1 MRVVVDGGVLPVP
14 IDAAVRNVAHLPERD
29 WLAGHF
35 NQARRRPG
43 AKLDPRVDRVGDRQA
58 IQCEE
63 VQMDGRLERRR
74 GDAPDATGVLGHRH
88 RAASRGRRRGEPVSG
103 ERDGRGLRRTNSKRD
118 RAIRV
123 HLGRDKRILRSTA
136 AAGRRRRRGGGRL
149 RHLSG
154 DKLAESER
162 AGSERRN
169 PATCHRAPDSSGVR
183 RFLAARARLGRRD
196 PILRAGARL
205 CHLSTGTRHHRP
217 LRRGIL
223 GASTGTSLFN
233 AVARSI

>member
-1 MRVVVDGGVLPVP
+1 MHSSSRRCRAECRASARAGLASPGTSTRLAD
-14 IDAAVRNVAHLPERD
+14 VRTRSLIFG
-29 WLAGHF
+29 LIGS
-35 NQARRRPG
+35 
-43 AKLDPRVDRVGDRQA
+43 A
-58 IQCEE
+58 IAMPSTREE
-63 VQMDGRLERRR
+63 VQMDGRLERLG
-74 GDAPDATGVLGHRH
+74 GDAPDAAGVLGHRH
-88 RAASRGRRRGEPVSG
+88 RAASRRRRRGQPVAG
-103 ERDGRGLRRTNSKRD
+103 QRDGRGLRRTDAERD
-118 RAIRV
+118 RAVRM
-123 HLGRDKRILRSTA
+123 HLGRDERVLRSAA